1 MHTQRSACTEPGL
14 PANTQG
20 GGTLLGVSNK
30 LVISRQRQKPFLH
43 VSEPSPQELKTK
55 RYIISQFCGA
65 RRDATHMEPNGLVL
79 LDYFLVSVHDFD
91 LIHDF
96 YSGCGLVSLIS
107 TGF

>member
-1 MHTQRSACTEPGL
+1 VHTHRSACTEPGL

-30 LVISRQRQKPFLH
+30 LVISHQRQKPFLH
-43 VSEPSPQELKTK
+43 ASEPSPQELKTK

-79 LDYFLVSVHDFD
+79 LDLDF
-91 LIHDF
+91 
-96 YSGCGLVSLIS
+96 
-107 TGF
+107 